1 MTTPHV
7 TELPLRLEPV
17 TPDPFIAAPSPPP
30 AVARRSARLE
40 RERRLDLVRRV
51 MARNGRAARRTV
63 RP

>member
-17 TPDPFIAAPSPPP
+17 TPDPFIAAPSPPS
-30 AVARRSARLE
+30 ATVRRSARLE
-40 RERRLDLVRRV
+40 RERRLDLVRRL

-63 RP
+63 RA